1 MTSAK
6 ELRDNLVEPTIEEEE
21 AVLHFLEKRY
31 HPAMVKY
38 PVPADWA
45 CRSRF
50 EKLLLYLDN
59 SSSPGYPYLRE
70 KPTIGDWLGADGIG
84 GFNPM
89 QVERLWYDVQL
100 VLAGGYEHLFRVF
113 VKDEAHKKAKADTK
127 RWRLIVASSL
137 PVQMVWRMLFHE
149 QNLALNDCAA
159 EIPSKHGFVHCYGGW
174 RQFLAIAKTQG
185 MKFSRDISGWDVG
198 APGYIFRI
206 VGKLRQRWS
215 GVTASWI
222 AVQEMMYRDAYEE
235 SKLIFSNGLVVRQQ
249 FSGFMKSGLFN
260 TISDNSIS
268 MVGIHALAC
277 LRAPIPIGHISATGD
292 DVIQSTISDTY
303 LDELGK
309 LGCRVKEVL
318 NHIEFMGVNYSTGKP
333 EPMYLQKHLYNV
345 CLKTD
350 VLEELL
356 DAYCRMYA
364 ESKYF
369 PFWAKLAKDLG
380 ISVKSQRYYQFWY
393 SSPMAKVLQSWLT

>member
-1 MTSAK
+1 MTTAK
-6 ELRDNLVEPTIEEEE
+6 ELRDCLVEPSLDEEES
-21 AVLHFLEKRY
+21 VLYYLERVY
-31 HPAMVKY
+31 HPAMAKH

-50 EKLLLYLDN
+50 ERLLLYLDN
-59 SSSPGYPYLRE
+59 SSSPGYPYMRE
-70 KPTIGDWLGADGIG
+70 KPTIGDWLGADGFG
-84 GFNPM
+84 SFDPV

-149 QNLALNDCAA
+149 QNQGLNACSA
-159 EIPSKHGFVHCYGGW
+159 EIPSKHGFIHCYGGW
-174 RQFLAIAKTQG
+174 RQFLADAKTQG
-185 MKFSRDISGWDVG
+185 MKYSRDISGWDVG

-235 SKLIFSNGLVVRQQ
+235 SNLIFSNGLVVKQQ

-260 TISDNSIS
+260 TIADNSIS

-277 LRAPIPIGHISATGD
+277 FRASIPVGSISATGD
-292 DVIQSTISDTY
+292 DVIQSTISDNY
-303 LDELGK
+303 LDELGR

-318 NHIEFMGVNYSTGKP
+318 NHIEFMGINYSTGKP
-333 EPMYLQKHLYNV
+333 EPMYIQKHLFNV
-345 CLKTD
+345 CVKSD
-350 VLEELL
+350 VVEELL
-356 DAYCRMYA
+356 DSYCRLYA
-364 ESKYF
+364 ESKYY
-369 PFWAKLAKDLG
+369 PFWARLAKDLG
-380 ISVKSQRYYQFWY
+380 VSVKSQRYYQFWY
-393 SSPMAKVLQSWLT
+393 SSPMAELVSNWLT